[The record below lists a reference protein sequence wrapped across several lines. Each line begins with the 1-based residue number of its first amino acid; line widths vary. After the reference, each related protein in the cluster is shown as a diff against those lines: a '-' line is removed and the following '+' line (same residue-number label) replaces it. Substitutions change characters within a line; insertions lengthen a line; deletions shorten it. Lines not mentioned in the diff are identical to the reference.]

1 MSTGA
6 TCTKFVLLLPRS
18 MLTCAWSALSS
29 RCGPEIVTE
38 SGAADGAA
46 MAYAAGGK
54 WVRTGVTARVV
65 ESRTSSSAV
74 TLWGGSTS
82 SMFGSLLV
90 MLMGTDCT
98 PGLVTAFQLTFTV
111 SAVGL
116 KALSLSRA
124 APIRTATS
132 GTGCTSTNFVGM
144 ALRCCGTGTVTT
156 RVCGGLLA

>member
-1 MSTGA
+1 M
-6 TCTKFVLLLPRS
+6 
-18 MLTCAWSALSS
+18 
-29 RCGPEIVTE
+29 TE
-38 SGAADGAA
+38 
-46 MAYAAGGK
+46 AGGGK
-54 WVRTGVTARVV
+54 CVMRGVTARGGA
-65 ESRTSSSAV
+65 SSTSSSTV
-74 TLWGGSTS
+74 TVWGGSTS